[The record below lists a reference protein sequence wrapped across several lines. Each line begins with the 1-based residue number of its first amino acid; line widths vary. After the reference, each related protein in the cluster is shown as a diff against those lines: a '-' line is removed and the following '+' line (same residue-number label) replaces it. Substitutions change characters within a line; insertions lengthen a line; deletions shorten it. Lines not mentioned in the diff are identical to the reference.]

1 MTRLPA
7 STYRKNTKAKKRV
20 TMVRRNAKRD
30 AAEPDIVKTLE
41 AFGMSVF
48 LLHEPTDAIVGYR
61 GITHIVEFKSGRK
74 GWRDTKNLK
83 HDVEEGSEL
92 GNWLASL
99 GGKTFAPVEMP
110 GGDEEKSPASEAAE
124 NDGAGNGWVKE

>member
-7 STYRKNTKAKKRV
+7 STYRKQIKAKKRV
-20 TMVRRNAKRD
+20 TMARRNAKRD

-61 GITHIVEFKSGRK
+61 GITYVVEFKSGRK
-74 GWRDTKNLK
+74 GYGAALNDNQQAFADAWR
-83 HDVEEGSEL
+83 GSAVVTL
-92 GNWLASL
+92 HGVDDAVAWAQQVSR
-99 GGKTFAPVEMP
+99 GQP
-110 GGDEEKSPASEAAE
+110 
-124 NDGAGNGWVKE
+124 

>member
-7 STYRKNTKAKKRV
+7 STYRRNTKPKKRV
-20 TMVRRNAKRD
+20 TMARRNAKRD

-61 GITHIVEFKSGRK
+61 GITHVVEFKSGRK
-74 GWRDTKNLK
+74 GYGAALNDNQQAFADAWR
-83 HDVEEGSEL
+83 GSAVVTL
-92 GNWLASL
+92 HSVDDAVAWAQQVSRGQ
-99 GGKTFAPVEMP
+99 P
-110 GGDEEKSPASEAAE
+110 
-124 NDGAGNGWVKE
+124 